1 MAKYALVIGL
11 DRYGHFSNLK
21 SAAKDAEAIA
31 QLLEQHQYRVT
42 RLPRKLVG
50 ENQWAIAPD
59 KSLGHIELGQE
70 LKTFFRERAKNQEAI
85 LYFAGHG
92 FRVSDPLTGEESGY
106 LATSNATKD
115 GQNAIPFDS
124 LNKLMSQTEL
134 SSLVVMMDCC
144 YAGSLLEEQR
154 NLLQPTQTILSH
166 KQNSCLIAACRDFER
181 AREGKEHGIFT
192 AAILKGLSAENAV
205 EETVTSNDLFGFVE
219 REMRTSGQ

>member
-70 LKTFFRERAKNQEAI
+70 LKTFFSRA
-85 LYFAGHG
+85 
-92 FRVSDPLTGEESGY
+92 GEEPG
-106 LATSNATKD
+106 
-115 GQNAIPFDS
+115 GHS
-124 LNKLMSQTEL
+124 LFCGTWFPRL
-134 SSLVVMMDCC
+134 
-144 YAGSLLEEQR
+144 
-154 NLLQPTQTILSH
+154 
-166 KQNSCLIAACRDFER
+166 
-181 AREGKEHGIFT
+181 
-192 AAILKGLSAENAV
+192 
-205 EETVTSNDLFGFVE
+205 
-219 REMRTSGQ
+219 